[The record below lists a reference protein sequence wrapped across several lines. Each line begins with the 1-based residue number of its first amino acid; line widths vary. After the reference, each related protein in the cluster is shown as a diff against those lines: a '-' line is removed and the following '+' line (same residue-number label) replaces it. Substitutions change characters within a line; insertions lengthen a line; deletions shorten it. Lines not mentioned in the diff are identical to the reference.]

1 MDPMTVVPL
10 PNGFLRDGKWVRN
23 ATLRELNGYDEQ
35 EFARGGETLPPVL
48 RTTALLD
55 RVTKLE
61 SAPGSKKN
69 LELVRQLTV
78 GDRVALMLHLR
89 RLTFG
94 DKMECIVT
102 CPRCADEMSVE
113 LSASLLSETG
123 RRDMKNEAEVKV
135 GESVLQVRVV
145 TGADLEEMTTSTGDM
160 GAEEALVRSCIVS
173 SDHPLPS
180 RLSHE
185 VIAAVSAKLEE
196 LDPQAEIVLELSCP
210 SCSHHFKTP
219 FFIEDFLFRE
229 VRSRVPRLEKE
240 VHWIAFNYHWN
251 LDEILSLPVGERGR
265 YIEMINSTLS
275 GETL

>member
-1 MDPMTVVPL
+1 MDSMTVVAL
-10 PNGFLRDGKWVRN
+10 HNGFLSDGKWVRN
-23 ATLRELNGYDEQ
+23 ATVRELNGYDEQ
-35 EFARGGETLPPVL
+35 EFARAGETLPPAQ
-48 RTTALLD
+48 RTTAILD

-61 SAPGSKKN
+61 GTPGSKKN

-102 CPRCADEMSVE
+102 CPRCAAEMSVG
-113 LSASLLSETG
+113 LSADLLTQTG
-123 RRDMKNEAEVKV
+123 RREMKNDAEVKI
-135 GESVLQVRVV
+135 GESVLHVRAI
-145 TGADLEEMTTSTGDM
+145 TGADLEDVMTSTGDM
-160 GAEEALVRSCIVS
+160 SAEEALVRSCIVS
-173 SDHPLPS
+173 SDRPLPS
-180 RLSHE
+180 RLTPE
-185 VIAAVSAKLEE
+185 MIAAVSAKLEE
-196 LDPQAEIVLELSCP
+196 LDPQAEIVLDLSCP
-210 SCSHHFKTP
+210 SCGHQFKTP

-251 LDEILSLPVGERGR
+251 PDEILSLPVGERGR

-275 GETL
+275 GESL